1 MRGTGHGQNDRKGA
15 HCTLNPGSLHGAGN
29 QNPAKR
35 AEYPRNEGD
44 EPIERNPWRR
54 ITPGTPEDRNA
65 FILLKKGVN
74 PESSEQAIAMIMGLG
89 PRTQTAHRTT
99 AKIVVL

>member
-1 MRGTGHGQNDRKGA
+1 MTGEACIARSIRA
-15 HCTLNPGSLHGAGN
+15 HLHGAGN

-35 AEYPRNEGD
+35 AEYSRNEGD
-44 EPIERNPWRR
+44 EGVKRNPWRR

-65 FILLKKGVN
+65 VILLKKGIN
-74 PESSEQAIAMIMGLG
+74 PESPAQAIARIMGLG

-99 AKIVVL
+99 AKNVVL